1 MRLSFTHE
9 ADFRQERDF
18 GQKISATFEFIGAH
32 WRPLG
37 RVLLYLV
44 LPAALMQSILSALV
58 QWQVH
63 ESVQA
68 AAQGQG
74 AGLGGAL
81 QLQLQ
86 QAMWGAL
93 FNSPG
98 YWLNGV
104 VGIVFITL
112 LVLSIYGYVLVLLHR
127 RTPGPAVT
135 VAEVWTV
142 VRREFIST
150 FFSVWGVF
158 MVITLGF
165 FFLVVPGLYLSV
177 ALSLFFVVKLTEGTG
192 FGATL
197 SRCLRL
203 TRGKWWSTFG
213 LLLIM
218 VLILYVVLLGVGFA
232 ATLLSGDLAAMVH
245 SSQEQS
251 PLFTVVLTTLNSLLL
266 LLLYPPLLLVL
277 AFQYFNLVER
287 KDGVGL
293 RRLVERLGQTA
304 PPQTSSASYR
314 PDEEGEY

>member
-37 RVLLYLV
+37 RVLLYLA
-44 LPAALMQSILSALV
+44 LPAALVQSILSALV
-58 QWQVH
+58 QRQVH

-81 QLQLQ
+81 QLQ

-98 YWLNGV
+98 YWLNSV
-104 VGIVFITL
+104 VGTVFVTL
-112 LVLSIYGYVLVLLHR
+112 LVISIYGYVLVLLHR

-135 VAEVWTV
+135 VAEVWAV
-142 VRREFIST
+142 VRREFIGT

-158 MVITLGF
+158 VVITLGF
-165 FFLVVPGLYLSV
+165 FLLVVPGLYLSV
-177 ALSLFFVVKLTEGTG
+177 ALSLFFIVKLTEGTG

-197 SRCLRL
+197 CRCLQL
-203 TRGKWWSTFG
+203 TRGKWWSTFS

-232 ATLLSGDLAAMVH
+232 ATLLSGGLAAMVH
-245 SSQEQS
+245 ASQEQS
-251 PLFTVVLTTLNSLLL
+251 PLFTVVLTTLNSALL

-287 KDGVGL
+287 RDGVGL

-304 PPQTSSASYR
+304 APQASSASYR